1 MLKMRESESNI
12 RTKMNLTELDF
23 NLRISNKEMS
33 FKMRTKEPKPSS
45 KMRTKEL
52 EQRYKRNLM
61 TKKLTITTFSPKPN
75 IKWPPI
81 TKILEEV

>member
-33 FKMRTKEPKPSS
+33 S
-45 KMRTKEL
+45 KMRTKES

-61 TKKLTITTFSPKPN
+61 TKKLTTTTFSPKPN